1 LYENIE
7 RVSQSVLEGIRNMWN
22 QINEI
27 ARAHTNKATS
37 STKDEV
43 ETSEGNNT
51 MRCYEYIKEGLTD
64 LAILIYS

>member
-27 ARAHTNKATS
+27 ARAHTNMAAA
-37 STKDEV
+37 TKDEV